1 MRYTHRHQTIDP
13 GRPAEGLLGMVADI
27 ALSLLTHLEKEGC
40 RLEPP
45 ILESV
50 VAGYEQTANDM
61 IRRYRDVAEFNKL
74 PFARDE
80 ERQTARLF
88 QERLQSVTEEFNR
101 GARTPSLPPWE
112 QLLRE
117 LGFPGEV
124 VGRYRL
130 IPDLFGKS
138 EVSSRR

>member
-1 MRYTHRHQTIDP
+1 MRYQLPHQTIDP

-50 VAGYEQTANDM
+50 VAGYEQTASDM

-74 PFARDE
+74 PFAPEE
-80 ERQTARLF
+80 ERHTARLVH
-88 QERLQSVTEEFNR
+88 ERLQSGTEEFNR
-101 GARTPSLPPWE
+101 GARTRRLPPWE

-117 LGFPGEV
+117 SSFPGELV
-124 VGRYRL
+124 VR
-130 IPDLFGKS
+130 
-138 EVSSRR
+138 